1 MAKDSFDKIVQAYFA
16 VVASSAFEYKGKIYG
31 GQPYVVSPGIFRRY
45 TCSAGC
51 GACCTSFT
59 LDYLP
64 SDSLPKQLAKS
75 VITRKVE
82 IAGKHVSLLSDMPT
96 AHADHFCK
104 FLDKQN
110 GRCKIHARNP
120 FSCDFELLR
129 SAVMQVP
136 PHRLTTRLYG
146 RGWAMLRIDGERGA
160 LCTIE
165 NVTSASIADVV
176 RKLKRLKEWTDYCGI
191 PTKLALVIAW
201 AQTAAQHNIPAALHV
216 EPDHV
221 RT

>member
-1 MAKDSFDKIVQAYFA
+1 
-16 VVASSAFEYKGKIYG
+16 
-31 GQPYVVSPGIFRRY
+31 
-45 TCSAGC
+45 
-51 GACCTSFT
+51 
-59 LDYLP
+59 
-64 SDSLPKQLAKS
+64 
-75 VITRKVE
+75 
-82 IAGKHVSLLSDMPT
+82 
-96 AHADHFCK
+96 
-104 FLDKQN
+104 
-110 GRCKIHARNP
+110 
-120 FSCDFELLR
+120 
-129 SAVMQVP
+129 
-136 PHRLTTRLYG
+136 
-146 RGWAMLRIDGERGA
+146 MLRIDGERGA